1 MFFKNCF
8 FLSGVFTTFLVSLL
22 ANGGSFGQ
30 SPRIE
35 KILFGS
41 CADEGAPQPVWDAIN
56 KEQADLF
63 IFVGDNIYADTKKL
77 EIFRSKYSQLAAKE
91 GFDRVRQS
99 TPIMAVWDDH
109 DYGVNDGGGDFP
121 AKEISR
127 KAFLDFFNE
136 PMASDR
142 WIQESGI
149 HTAKTFGDE
158 QDRVQIILLD
168 TRWNR
173 SSIMRVTW
181 LESLVHQWNEL
192 GPYNPLENA
201 ESTILGLK
209 QWEWLDAQLQIPAKV
224 RVIVS
229 SIQVLAAYSGWEG
242 WSLFPHEKTKLLNL
256 IASRN
261 GGAVVFLSGDR
272 HFGEL
277 SADVA
282 TDGEI
287 LNDITSSGLNQAWDK
302 PSENA
307 NRVGEPVIT
316 PNYGSVEFIWHE
328 LGVDIVLGL
337 SDQSGKT
344 MLEVPIADATMP

>member
-1 MFFKNCF
+1 
-8 FLSGVFTTFLVSLL
+8 
-22 ANGGSFGQ
+22 
-30 SPRIE
+30 
-35 KILFGS
+35 
-41 CADEGAPQPVWDAIN
+41 
-56 KEQADLF
+56 
-63 IFVGDNIYADTKKL
+63 
-77 EIFRSKYSQLAAKE
+77 
-91 GFDRVRQS
+91 
-99 TPIMAVWDDH
+99 
-109 DYGVNDGGGDFP
+109 
-121 AKEISR
+121 
-127 KAFLDFFNE
+127 
-136 PMASDR
+136 
-142 WIQESGI
+142 
-149 HTAKTFGDE
+149 
-158 QDRVQIILLD
+158 
-168 TRWNR
+168 
-173 SSIMRVTW
+173 MRVTW
-181 LESLVHQWNEL
+181 LESLVHQWNEF
-192 GPYNPLENA
+192 GPYNPLESA

-256 IASRN
+256 IAYRN

-277 SADVA
+277 STHV
-282 TDGEI
+282 TTEGEL

-344 MLEVPIADATMP
+344 MLEVPIAGATMP